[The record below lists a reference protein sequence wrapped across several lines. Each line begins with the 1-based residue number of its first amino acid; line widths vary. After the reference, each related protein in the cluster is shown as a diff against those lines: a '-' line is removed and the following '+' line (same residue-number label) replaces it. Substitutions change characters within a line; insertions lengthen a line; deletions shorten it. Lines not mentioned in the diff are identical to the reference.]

1 MCELG
6 YETTLKDFND
16 LKDLY
21 ELKNFDFVF
30 IALHGHEGEGGQLQR
45 KLDDLKI
52 AYSGSK
58 SKACK
63 DSWNKKLTKEILKDN
78 KINTPIWLEVF
89 FDMTL
94 AKNGLQTS
102 SYDRFRP
109 FNYLFLKPEEDGSST
124 DIFKISN
131 DEELIDLFEEVEK
144 INDQNPLTFFEALS
158 ACYFYK
164 AAQYPDNINL
174 IEAGLFHRFDAT
186 NILKDNLA
194 SIVCSISKD
203 HLDWLPKDQQT
214 IEKIV
219 FEKTSSLLNSN
230 IIVSKQNSVKT
241 TESIKKSI
249 SQNLSNKLFFNEDY
263 SYSNGENGF
272 FYYEDKF
279 GGLKLPLPNILGQF
293 QLENISAA
301 IATIRQLNLEIKTD
315 DIKKGITKIESIGRL
330 QEIKSGK
337 IKDLIKNNQLLLDGS
352 HNEDGARV
360 LNEYLQTLDCN
371 KHFIIGMM
379 SNKNHVEYISHFKDI
394 SSLTTVDIP
403 NQQNA
408 ISGKKLK
415 EKFKNVLNVKYEEN
429 IEKAIKSLSLE
440 ENDML
445 IITGSLYLAGEILK
459 LN

>member
-1 MCELG
+1 MKLQKIVSHLQKLHPKEIDLSLDRIKILCEKLG
-6 YETTLKDFND
+6 NPQDKIKAISVVGTNGKQSTINAIFSILKEAKIKCNVYTSPHIQ
-16 LKDLY
+16 KIN
-21 ELKNFDFVF
+21 ERFVF
-30 IALHGHEGEGGQLQR
+30 NNNMLN
-45 KLDDLKI
+45 DD
-52 AYSGSK
+52 
-58 SKACK
+58 
-63 DSWNKKLTKEILKDN
+63 
-78 KINTPIWLEVF
+78 
-89 FDMTL
+89 
-94 AKNGLQTS
+94 
-102 SYDRFRP
+102 
-109 FNYLFLKPEEDGSST
+109 
-124 DIFKISN
+124 
-131 DEELIDLFEEVEK
+131 ELIDLFEEVEK

-164 AAQYPDNINL
+164 AAKYPNNINL

-186 NILKDNLA
+186 NILKNNLA

-293 QLENISAA
+293 QLENISTA
-301 IATIRQLNLEIKTD
+301 IATIRQLNLEVKDD
-315 DIKKGITKIESIGRL
+315 DIKNAITKIESIGRL

-337 IKDLIKNNQLLLDGS
+337 IKDLIKNNRLLLDGS

-379 SNKNHVEYISHFKDI
+379 SNKDHEKYISYFKDI

-415 EKFKNVLNVKYEEN
+415 EKFQNVFNAKYEDN
-429 IEKAIKSLSLE
+429 VEKAIKSLTLK

-445 IITGSLYLAGEILK
+445 IITGSLYLAGEILN

>member
-1 MCELG
+1 ML
-6 YETTLKDFND
+6 
-16 LKDLY
+16 
-21 ELKNFDFVF
+21 
-30 IALHGHEGEGGQLQR
+30 R
-45 KLDDLKI
+45 DD
-52 AYSGSK
+52 
-58 SKACK
+58 
-63 DSWNKKLTKEILKDN
+63 
-78 KINTPIWLEVF
+78 
-89 FDMTL
+89 
-94 AKNGLQTS
+94 
-102 SYDRFRP
+102 
-109 FNYLFLKPEEDGSST
+109 
-124 DIFKISN
+124 
-131 DEELIDLFEEVEK
+131 ELINLFEEVEK

-164 AAQYPDNINL
+164 AAQYPNNINL

-186 NILKDNLA
+186 NILKNNLA
-194 SIVCSISKD
+194 SVVCSISKD

-230 IIVSKQNSVKT
+230 IVVSKQNSVET

-293 QLENISAA
+293 QLENISTA
-301 IATIRQLNLEIKTD
+301 IATIRQLNLEVKDD
-315 DIKKGITKIESIGRL
+315 DIKNAITKIESTGRL

-379 SNKNHVEYISHFKDI
+379 SNKDHEKYISYFKDI

-415 EKFKNVLNVKYEEN
+415 EKFGNVLNVKYEEN
-429 IEKAIKSLSLE
+429 IEKAIKSLSLK
-440 ENDML
+440 ENDIL
-445 IITGSLYLAGEILK
+445 IITGSLYLAGEILN

>member
-1 MCELG
+1 MKLQKIVGHLQKLHPKEIDLSLDRIKILCEKLG
-6 YETTLKDFND
+6 NPQDKIKAISVVGTNGKQSTINAIFSILKKAKIKCNVYTSPHIQ
-16 LKDLY
+16 KIN
-21 ELKNFDFVF
+21 ERFVF
-30 IALHGHEGEGGQLQR
+30 NNNMLN
-45 KLDDLKI
+45 DD
-52 AYSGSK
+52 
-58 SKACK
+58 
-63 DSWNKKLTKEILKDN
+63 
-78 KINTPIWLEVF
+78 
-89 FDMTL
+89 
-94 AKNGLQTS
+94 
-102 SYDRFRP
+102 
-109 FNYLFLKPEEDGSST
+109 
-124 DIFKISN
+124 
-131 DEELIDLFEEVEK
+131 ELINLFEEVEK

-186 NILKDNLA
+186 NILKNNLA

-293 QLENISAA
+293 QLENISTA
-301 IATIRQLNLEIKTD
+301 IATIRQLNLEIKDD

-379 SNKNHVEYISHFKDI
+379 SNKDHEKYISYFKDI

-403 NQQNA
+403 NQPNA

-415 EKFKNVLNVKYEEN
+415 EKFRNVLNIKYEQN
-429 IEKAIKSLSLE
+429 IEKAIKSLSLK
-440 ENDML
+440 ENDIL
-445 IITGSLYLAGEILK
+445 VITGSLYLAGEILN

>member
-1 MCELG
+1 MKLQKIVSHLQKLHPKEIDLSLDRIKILCEKLG
-6 YETTLKDFND
+6 NPQDKIKAISVVGTNGKQSTINAIFSILKEAKIKCNVYTSPHIQ
-16 LKDLY
+16 KIN
-21 ELKNFDFVF
+21 ERFVF
-30 IALHGHEGEGGQLQR
+30 NNNMLN
-45 KLDDLKI
+45 DD
-52 AYSGSK
+52 
-58 SKACK
+58 
-63 DSWNKKLTKEILKDN
+63 
-78 KINTPIWLEVF
+78 
-89 FDMTL
+89 
-94 AKNGLQTS
+94 
-102 SYDRFRP
+102 
-109 FNYLFLKPEEDGSST
+109 
-124 DIFKISN
+124 
-131 DEELIDLFEEVEK
+131 ELIDLFEEVEK

-186 NILKDNLA
+186 NILKNNLA

-241 TESIKKSI
+241 AESIKKSI

-293 QLENISAA
+293 QLENISTA
-301 IATIRQLNLEIKTD
+301 IATIRQLNLEVKDD
-315 DIKKGITKIESIGRL
+315 DIKNAITKIESVGRL

-337 IKDLIKNNQLLLDGS
+337 IKDLIKNNRLLLDGS

-379 SNKNHVEYISHFKDI
+379 SNKNHEEYISHFKDI

-415 EKFKNVLNVKYEEN
+415 EKFQNVFNAKYEDN
-429 IEKAIKSLSLE
+429 VEKAIKSLSLK

-445 IITGSLYLAGEILK
+445 IITGSLYLAGEILN

>member
-1 MCELG
+1 MKLQKIVSHLQKLHPKEIDLSLDRIKILCEKLG
-6 YETTLKDFND
+6 NPQDKIKAISVVGTNGKQSTINAIFSILKEAKVKCNVYTSPHIQ
-16 LKDLY
+16 KIN
-21 ELKNFDFVF
+21 ERFVF
-30 IALHGHEGEGGQLQR
+30 NNNMLN
-45 KLDDLKI
+45 DD
-52 AYSGSK
+52 
-58 SKACK
+58 
-63 DSWNKKLTKEILKDN
+63 
-78 KINTPIWLEVF
+78 
-89 FDMTL
+89 
-94 AKNGLQTS
+94 
-102 SYDRFRP
+102 
-109 FNYLFLKPEEDGSST
+109 
-124 DIFKISN
+124 
-131 DEELIDLFEEVEK
+131 ELIDLFEEVEK

-186 NILKDNLA
+186 NILKNNLA

-293 QLENISAA
+293 QLENISTA
-301 IATIRQLNLEIKTD
+301 IATIRQLNLEVKDD
-315 DIKKGITKIESIGRL
+315 DIKNAITKIESIGRL

-337 IKDLIKNNQLLLDGS
+337 IKDLIKNNRLLLDGS

-379 SNKNHVEYISHFKDI
+379 SNKDHEKYISYFKNI

-415 EKFKNVLNVKYEEN
+415 EKFQNVFNAKYEDN
-429 IEKAIKSLSLE
+429 VEKAIKSLTLK

-445 IITGSLYLAGEILK
+445 IITGSLYLAGEILN

>member
-1 MCELG
+1 MKLQKIVSHLQKLHPKEIDLSLDRIKILCEKLG
-6 YETTLKDFND
+6 NPQDKIKAISVVGTNGKQSTINAIFSILKEAKIKCNVYTSPHIQ
-16 LKDLY
+16 KIN
-21 ELKNFDFVF
+21 ERFVF
-30 IALHGHEGEGGQLQR
+30 NNNMLN
-45 KLDDLKI
+45 DD
-52 AYSGSK
+52 
-58 SKACK
+58 
-63 DSWNKKLTKEILKDN
+63 
-78 KINTPIWLEVF
+78 
-89 FDMTL
+89 
-94 AKNGLQTS
+94 
-102 SYDRFRP
+102 
-109 FNYLFLKPEEDGSST
+109 
-124 DIFKISN
+124 
-131 DEELIDLFEEVEK
+131 ELIDLFEEVEK

-164 AAQYPDNINL
+164 AAQYPNNINL

-186 NILKDNLA
+186 NILKNNLA

-293 QLENISAA
+293 QLENISTA
-301 IATIRQLNLEIKTD
+301 IATIRQLNLEVKDD
-315 DIKKGITKIESIGRL
+315 DIKNAITKIESIGRL

-337 IKDLIKNNQLLLDGS
+337 IKDLIKNNRLLLDGS

-379 SNKNHVEYISHFKDI
+379 SNKNHEKYISHFKDI

-415 EKFKNVLNVKYEEN
+415 EKFQNVFNAKYEDN
-429 IEKAIKSLSLE
+429 IEKAIKSLTLK

-445 IITGSLYLAGEILK
+445 IITGSLYLAGEILN

>member
-1 MCELG
+1 MKLQKIVSHLQKLHPKEIDLSLDRIKILCEKLG
-6 YETTLKDFND
+6 NPQDKIKAISVVGTNGKQSTINAIFSILKEAKIKCNVYTSPHIQ
-16 LKDLY
+16 KIN
-21 ELKNFDFVF
+21 ERFVF
-30 IALHGHEGEGGQLQR
+30 NNNMLN
-45 KLDDLKI
+45 DD
-52 AYSGSK
+52 
-58 SKACK
+58 
-63 DSWNKKLTKEILKDN
+63 
-78 KINTPIWLEVF
+78 
-89 FDMTL
+89 
-94 AKNGLQTS
+94 
-102 SYDRFRP
+102 
-109 FNYLFLKPEEDGSST
+109 
-124 DIFKISN
+124 
-131 DEELIDLFEEVEK
+131 ELIDLFEEVEK

-186 NILKDNLA
+186 NILKNNLA

-293 QLENISAA
+293 QLENISTA
-301 IATIRQLNLEIKTD
+301 IATIRQLNLEVKDD
-315 DIKKGITKIESIGRL
+315 DIKNAITKIESIGRL

-337 IKDLIKNNQLLLDGS
+337 IKDLIKNNRLLLDGS

-379 SNKNHVEYISHFKDI
+379 SNKNHEEYISHFKDI

-415 EKFKNVLNVKYEEN
+415 EKFQNVFNAKYEDN
-429 IEKAIKSLSLE
+429 VEKAIKSLTLK

-445 IITGSLYLAGEILK
+445 IITGSLYLAGEILN